1 MDSDFIEMLQ
11 KISLIEEEEGFIAIQ
26 VNHHKQVLNEC
37 SLSSLGRFL
46 SVKPLNLKAAK
57 NLLCSVWRLGNDLK
71 IIKVGDKLVQFKF
84 SLDSQLRWVLDNGS
98 WCFDNQL
105 MVLWRWEKG
114 MMAINVTFPKV

>member
-105 MVLWRWEKG
+105 MVLRRWEKG
-114 MMAINVTFPKV
+114 MTAINVTFPKV